1 MNEVFLDTRAVRI
14 GGLGRGQFLFLSPQ
28 RNISKGLDGGH
39 CRGGLGISGS
49 TFMPDCLT
57 VGKHELQLSH
67 LLNEK
72 NNLYSYHDD

>member
-1 MNEVFLDTRAVRI
+1 MNEVFLDTRAVRV
-14 GGLGRGQFLFLSPQ
+14 GGLGRGQFLCLSLQ

-57 VGKHELQLSH
+57 MGNNGLQLSY